1 MFLSHHRLMDNRG
14 FRRIHHVA
22 GAVPPQILFCS
33 LFCKR
38 DTIVLFKLNF
48 TFLFISIAII
58 IVIIIILQN
67 KLTSLG
73 VPFFIIFT
81 TAKIKNSFGFHCVA
95 SFVSL
100 IIIIICR
107 RLHKRR
113 HTYLLRRLCR
123 MYFRIVFM
131 CDSGFVCLCN
141 FRKIFTSCQENK
153 MFFH

>member
-22 GAVPPQILFCS
+22 GAVSPQILFCS

-38 DTIVLFKLNF
+38 DAIVLFKLNF
-48 TFLFISIAII
+48 TFLSISIAII

-81 TAKIKNSFGFHCVA
+81 TTKIKNSFGFHCVA
-95 SFVSL
+95 ILLNLICQSLHCLEHYKSSF
-100 IIIIICR
+100 
-107 RLHKRR
+107 
-113 HTYLLRRLCR
+113 LL
-123 MYFRIVFM
+123 
-131 CDSGFVCLCN
+131 
-141 FRKIFTSCQENK
+141 KISNLQLPIFQQVTI
-153 MFFH
+153 

>member
-1 MFLSHHRLMDNRG
+1 MIFLITAGYIIRILTFEFYMFLSHHRLMDNRG

-22 GAVPPQILFCS
+22 GAVSPQILFCS

-48 TFLFISIAII
+48 TFLSISIAII

-67 KLTSLG
+67 KLTYLG

-81 TAKIKNSFGFHCVA
+81 TAKIKHGFGFHCVA

-100 IIIIICR
+100 LLIIICR
-107 RLHKRR
+107 RLHKRQ
-113 HTYLLRRLCR
+113 HTFYCGD
-123 MYFRIVFM
+123 FAECI
-131 CDSGFVCLCN
+131 S
-141 FRKIFTSCQENK
+141 E
-153 MFFH
+153 

>member
-22 GAVPPQILFCS
+22 GAVSPQILFCS

-48 TFLFISIAII
+48 TFLSISIAII

-81 TAKIKNSFGFHCVA
+81 TTKIKNGFW
-95 SFVSL
+95 FSL
-100 IIIIICR
+100 CCQFCFTSYY
-107 RLHKRR
+107 LSSSPQ
-113 HTYLLRRLCR
+113 TATQFLLRRLYR
-123 MYFRIVFM
+123 MYFRLVFM

>member
-1 MFLSHHRLMDNRG
+1 MIFLITAGYIIRILTFEFYMFLSHHRLMDNRD

-22 GAVPPQILFCS
+22 GAVSPQILFCS

-48 TFLFISIAII
+48 TFLSISIAII

-81 TAKIKNSFGFHCVA
+81 TTKIKNSFGFHCVA
-95 SFVSL
+95 FSASFLVCQS
-100 IIIIICR
+100 
-107 RLHKRR
+107 LHKRQ
-113 HTYLLRRLCR
+113 HTFYCGD
-123 MYFRIVFM
+123 FAECISV
-131 CDSGFVCLCN
+131 
-141 FRKIFTSCQENK
+141 
-153 MFFH
+153 